1 MRSYLDII
9 IDLQDGKT
17 VDYEEARLA
26 ALAGNYML
34 QSSERS
40 IKSLT
45 GYGTEYTQSDLKS
58 IGAIKTYEGNFK
70 GRKLPVDEYLG
81 SFHPDAPGRQKEREV
96 HQKIFDSFIKSKE
109 GKKWEKPKQSK
120 KKSLPIICY

>member
-34 QSSERS
+34 QSTERQITKLTRYATSEQ
-40 IKSLT
+40 K
-45 GYGTEYTQSDLKS
+45 SDLQS
-58 IGAIKTYEGNFK
+58 LGAIMTYEGNFK
-70 GRKLPVDEYLG
+70 GRKLPVDKYLG
-81 SFHPDAPGRQKEREV
+81 SFHPDGEGRQKEREV
-96 HQKIFDSFIKSKE
+96 HKKIFDNFMND
-109 GKKWEKPKQSK
+109 KK
-120 KKSLPIICY
+120 

>member
-45 GYGTEYTQSDLKS
+45 GYGTEYAQSDLKS

-96 HQKIFDSFIKSKE
+96 HQKIFDKFMKE
-109 GKKWEKPKQSK
+109 RDNLK
-120 KKSLPIICY
+120 

>member
-26 ALAGNYML
+26 ALVGSYML
-34 QSSERS
+34 QSAERQI
-40 IKSLT
+40 IKLT
-45 GYGTEYTQSDLKS
+45 GYATNEQKPDLQSL
-58 IGAIKTYEGNFK
+58 GAITVFEGNFK

-81 SFHPDAPGRQKEREV
+81 SFHPDAEGRQKEREL
-96 HQKIFDSFIKSKE
+96 HQKIFDKYTGREIHEADFRRLGE
-109 GKKWEKPKQSK
+109 
-120 KKSLPIICY
+120 

>member
-34 QSSERS
+34 QSAERQI
-40 IKSLT
+40 IKLT
-45 GYGTEYTQSDLKS
+45 GYATNEQSDLQS
-58 IGAIKTYEGNFK
+58 LSAITVFEGNFR

-81 SFHPDAPGRQKEREV
+81 SFHPDAEGRQKEREL
-96 HQKIFDSFIKSKE
+96 HQKKFEKFTKE
-109 GKKWEKPKQSK
+109 SEN
-120 KKSLPIICY
+120 